1 MTQEE
6 LEQIIPDAAEKGFS
20 GAHRCHLIA
29 LIGCHHALAAGAKHT
44 DVEYG
49 RLTWWLCPFNVYT
62 ALWCVN
68 FCCRKDNKQPAESQ
82 LLSAGRHQRKSI
94 MCNYNRQSKTK
105 PFTYNEFL
113 LKKGRLPQGGILM
126 KQMAECAQGQTQTV
140 LLFTV
145 CQHFQHSEELH
156 LSLDCSLCASE
167 RMCVRVCRRFCLLK
181 NKKKNLSWEK
191 EKQKV

>member
-1 MTQEE
+1 
-6 LEQIIPDAAEKGFS
+6 
-20 GAHRCHLIA
+20 
-29 LIGCHHALAAGAKHT
+29 
-44 DVEYG
+44 
-49 RLTWWLCPFNVYT
+49 
-62 ALWCVN
+62 
-68 FCCRKDNKQPAESQ
+68 
-82 LLSAGRHQRKSI
+82 

-167 RMCVRVCRRFCLLK
+167 RIGVCVCVFVEGFAFWS
-181 NKKKNLSWEK
+181 KKKGKKNISEDRQTKTVTSKIWHFLQRTNK
-191 EKQKV
+191 ACVAYN